1 MSDSAAPQV
10 PSGYQL
16 ERAVSLWQQ
25 LRDVYDLD
33 PSLAEDEDV
42 INSAFADA
50 EITHPDTLLSRA
62 IDALVWC
69 ERREVEA
76 DDIRRE
82 VIARRD
88 RYRARAS
95 NIRVIIAELLDAL
108 RIRSHRAKYGAASLA
123 AGPPSVVLTDADLVP
138 DEFVRIER
146 HVQLTPIK
154 EAIEAGREVPGAV
167 MSNGS
172 TVLRIR
178 KL

>member
-1 MSDSAAPQV
+1 
-10 PSGYQL
+10 
-16 ERAVSLWQQ
+16 
-25 LRDVYDLD
+25 
-33 PSLAEDEDV
+33 
-42 INSAFADA
+42 
-50 EITHPDTLLSRA
+50 
-62 IDALVWC
+62 
-69 ERREVEA
+69 
-76 DDIRRE
+76 
-82 VIARRD
+82 
-88 RYRARAS
+88 
-95 NIRVIIAELLDAL
+95 
-108 RIRSHRAKYGAASLA
+108 LA